1 MYKVVEVLPY
11 TYTGFDG
18 KVTTIPEIED
28 IGVGLFER
36 ESSQI
41 YTLICKISKNIGNV
55 EERRKYASLI
65 STLLNEN
72 RKYQIG

>member
-1 MYKVVEVLPY
+1 MYKVVEILPY
-11 TYTGFDG
+11 THVGIDG
-18 KVTTIPEIED
+18 KVTTVPEIED

-41 YTLICKISKNIGNV
+41 YTLICKISKNIGDV